1 VTTTSIT
8 ETRFST
14 RRRELARRNP
24 ERHGSARCTECSTIA
39 LDNARLTAELRDRR
53 DEAAQSSA
61 RLINAAYAERRRLE
75 RDLHDGA
82 QQRLVSVAIQLRLL
96 ADGLAPDSPEG
107 QLLATTRQELVASM
121 HELRELATGLHPTAL
136 DRGLDEALMG
146 LASRAPLPVA
156 VAVDLQRRPDSA
168 IEVAAYYFV
177 CETLTNVA
185 KYAAATTATVTAS
198 HDGDVLVVEVIDDG
212 VGGADPAR
220 GSGLRGLADRVE
232 ALGGSVRVSSPPGH
246 GTAVRAEIPCP
257 RR

>member
-14 RRRELARRNP
+14 RRRELTRRNP
-24 ERHGSARCTECSTIA
+24 ARHDSVRCTQCSTIA
-39 LDNARLTAELRDRR
+39 LDNARLTAEVRDRR
-53 DEAAQSSA
+53 DEATQSSA
-61 RLINAAYAERRRLE
+61 RLINAAHAERRRLE

-107 QLLATTRQELVASM
+107 QLLATTRQELAASL
-121 HELRELATGLHPTAL
+121 HELRELATGLHPAAL
-136 DRGLDEALMG
+136 DLGLDEALTA
-146 LASRAPLPVA
+146 LASRAPLPVT
-156 VAVDLQRRPDSA
+156 VAVDIRRRPESA
-168 IEVAAYYFV
+168 VEVAAYYLV

-185 KYAAATTATVTAS
+185 KYAAATAATVTVS
-198 HDGDVLVVEVIDDG
+198 HEEDVLVVEVIDDG

-220 GSGLRGLADRVE
+220 GSGLRGLADRIG

-246 GTAVRAEIPCP
+246 GTAVRAEIPRP